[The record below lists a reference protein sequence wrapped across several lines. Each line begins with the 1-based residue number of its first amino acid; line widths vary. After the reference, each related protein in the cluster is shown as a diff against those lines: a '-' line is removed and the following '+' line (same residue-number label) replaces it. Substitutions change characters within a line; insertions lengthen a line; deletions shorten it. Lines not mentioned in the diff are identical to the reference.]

1 MDAPRRVVVTGL
13 GCVSALGLSAAA
25 FWQALVA
32 GRSGIGP
39 WTGNWDG
46 CGAPPVVARVAN
58 YDAGSHFEP
67 RLLTHIDPFA
77 QFALLAAREALETS
91 GLAIDGELAERVGIV
106 LGTATGGDVS
116 VDETAQ
122 RIYGGTKSA
131 PHPSTIPRA
140 MANAAVSQISITHK
154 LTGPAFAISSACA
167 SATHAIGQ
175 AFWMVRHGLLEAAVC
190 GGSEACLTLGSLKSW
205 RALRV
210 MAPDTCRPFSAD
222 RKGMVLGEGAG
233 VIVLETLAAARRR
246 GADVLGEIVGF
257 GMSADADGLVR
268 PSVLG
273 PVRALDRALDD
284 AALDPSAIDY
294 VNAHGSGT
302 RINDVTETEAIHR
315 VFGGHAG
322 NLAVSSTKSMHGH
335 ALGAS
340 GALEF
345 IAAVLALRNG
355 VVPPT
360 ANYREADPDCDL
372 DYVPNTARE
381 RRLDA
386 AVSTSFAFGG
396 LNAALVARRFH

>member
-1 MDAPRRVVVTGL
+1 MDSPRRVVVTGL
-13 GCVSALGLSAAA
+13 GCVSALGLSAEA
-25 FWQALVA
+25 FWQALMA
-32 GRSGIGP
+32 GRSGIEP
-39 WTGNWDG
+39 WTGVWDD
-46 CGAPPVVARVAN
+46 CGVPPVVARVAN
-58 YDAGSHFEP
+58 YDAGDHFEP
-67 RLLTHIDPFA
+67 RRLAHIDPFA
-77 QFALLAAREALETS
+77 QFSLLAAREALGMS
-91 GLAIDGELAERVGIV
+91 GLAVDDDFAERVGVV
-106 LGTATGGDVS
+106 LGTAAGGDVS

-122 RIYGGTKSA
+122 RTYGSTKSA
-131 PHPSTIPRA
+131 PNPLTIPRA
-140 MANAAVSQISITHK
+140 MANAAVSQISIAHK

-175 AFWMVRHGLLEAAVC
+175 AFWMVRHGLIEAAVC

-210 MAPDTCRPFSAD
+210 MAPDTCRPFSRD
-222 RKGMVLGEGAG
+222 RMGMVLGEGAG

-246 GADVLGEIVGF
+246 GADILGESVGF
-257 GMSADADGLVR
+257 GMSTDADGLVR
-268 PSVLG
+268 PTVLG
-273 PVRALDRALDD
+273 PVRALERAFAD
-284 AALDPSAIDY
+284 AALAPSAIDY

-302 RINDVTETEAIHR
+302 RVNDVTETEAIHR
-315 VFGGHAG
+315 VFGGHAR

-345 IAAVLALRNG
+345 IATILALRNG
-355 VVPPT
+355 IVPPT

-396 LNAALVARRFH
+396 LNAALVAKGFH

>member
-1 MDAPRRVVVTGL
+1 
-13 GCVSALGLSAAA
+13 
-25 FWQALVA
+25 
-32 GRSGIGP
+32 
-39 WTGNWDG
+39 
-46 CGAPPVVARVAN
+46 
-58 YDAGSHFEP
+58 
-67 RLLTHIDPFA
+67 
-77 QFALLAAREALETS
+77 
-91 GLAIDGELAERVGIV
+91 
-106 LGTATGGDVS
+106 
-116 VDETAQ
+116 
-122 RIYGGTKSA
+122 
-131 PHPSTIPRA
+131 
-140 MANAAVSQISITHK
+140 
-154 LTGPAFAISSACA
+154 
-167 SATHAIGQ
+167 
-175 AFWMVRHGLLEAAVC
+175 
-190 GGSEACLTLGSLKSW
+190 
-205 RALRV
+205 
-210 MAPDTCRPFSAD
+210 
-222 RKGMVLGEGAG
+222 MVLGEGAG

-302 RINDVTETEAIHR
+302 RVNDVTETEAIHR

>member
-39 WTGNWDG
+39 WAGNWDG

-91 GLAIDGELAERVGIV
+91 GLPIDGELAERVGIV